1 MIIVIVPFCVLL
13 AIILIKKIPYIG
25 GNITAGL
32 LITGFLSLLMG
43 GIYSPLEWLKA
54 WISGI
59 DRIAWVMALSI
70 FGSIYAETQVKMG
83 TMNTVLNVFRGLFG
97 HSPKGL
103 IICILLALVVAGSLL
118 GEAVAVSTVIGVLCI
133 KSLEEMGLNP
143 EQIAATIVMGASI
156 GSIMP
161 PVTQAIFLSS
171 SLVGVD
177 PEPVTQIGYIT
188 VGITAIICCLYAAYC
203 FIKIKSLPEEL
214 MPKETVGEILKKNW
228 PVLVPLTVLV
238 VVILLRLALKI
249 DLITMA
255 FGPILTFLVNIPIL
269 KGLTNLIV
277 ATIIVVT
284 IISFCCY
291 PVVREDAA
299 GVIKRGLKNV
309 KNNIFVQ
316 SSAGLMLGAFYTA
329 GQIEAVQNFAMG
341 LNEHLLKIG
350 GSIALALIG
359 MLTGSQ
365 STAQN
370 SIFSFFG
377 PALVKMGL
385 DPVHVAVAGSHIAAA
400 GQGMPPA
407 CLTTF
412 VVCGL
417 VGGILGT
424 KVDPLKAMIYN
435 LPMCLCLLILGFLFL
450 YI

>member
-1 MIIVIVPFCVLL
+1 MIIVLVPFCALL

-32 LITGFLSLLMG
+32 LVTGFLSLIMG
-43 GIYSPLEWLKA
+43 GIFNPVEWLKA
-54 WISGI
+54 WIYGI
-59 DRIAWVMALSI
+59 DRIAWVMALTI

-83 TMNTVLNVFRGLFG
+83 TMNTVINVLRGLFG

-103 IICILLALVVAGSLL
+103 IICILLALIIAGSLL
-118 GEAVAVSTVIGVLCI
+118 GDAAAASTVIGVLCI
-133 KSLEEMGLNP
+133 NSLAEMGLNP
-143 EQIAATIVMGASI
+143 EQIAATIVMGTSV

-171 SLVGVD
+171 SLVGID
-177 PEPVTQIGYIT
+177 PEPVTHIGYIT
-188 VGITAIICCLYAAYC
+188 VGITAIICCIYAAYY
-203 FIKIKSLPEEL
+203 FIKIKSLPEDLIPE
-214 MPKETVGEILKKNW
+214 ESVGEILKKNW
-228 PVLVPLTVLV
+228 TVLVPLTVLI
-238 VVILLRLALKI
+238 VVILLRLAWKI

-255 FGPILTFLVNIPIL
+255 FGPILAYLANVPIL

-277 ATIIVVT
+277 ASIIVVT
-284 IISFCCY
+284 IISFCY
-291 PVVREDAA
+291 PVVFRDAA
-299 GVIKRGLKNV
+299 GVLKRGIKNV
-309 KNNIFVQ
+309 KNSIFVQ

-329 GQIEAVQNFAMG
+329 GQIEAVQNFALG
-341 LNEHLLKIG
+341 LNQHLLKIG
-350 GSIALALIG
+350 GTAALTLMG

-370 SIFSFFG
+370 TIFSFFG

-385 DPVHVAVAGSHIAAA
+385 DPVHVAVAGSHIAAS

-407 CLTTF
+407 DLTTF

-435 LPMCLCLLILGFLFL
+435 LPMCICLLVFGFLFL